1 MLFNVSQLMREP
13 LGARRQY
20 AIDEEWSPDE
30 STSVR
35 LFGPVSLLR
44 TDRGVLV
51 TAVLASE
58 AQGEC
63 DRCLKP
69 LRYPVRMEFSEE
81 YLPEVDPFTGAR
93 LPDPEEATPY
103 RINSHHLLDLDEAVR
118 QAWLLAQPMQ
128 TLCRLE
134 CAGLCPE
141 CGGDKNS
148 QGCRCASGPV
158 DPRWAAL
165 AALRGG
171 ADGAPKG

>member
-1 MLFNVSQLMREP
+1 MLFNVSQLLREP

-20 AIDEEWSPDE
+20 AIDEQWSPE
-30 STSVR
+30 GAEPSRV
-35 LFGPVSLLR
+35 FGPVSLLR

-58 AQGEC
+58 ARGAC

-69 LRYPVRMEFSEE
+69 LHFPLQFEFSEE
-81 YLPEVDPFTGAR
+81 FLPEIDPSTGVR
-93 LPDPEEATPY
+93 LPEPDEETPY
-103 RINSHHLLDLDEAVR
+103 RIDTHHMLGLQEAAR

-128 TLCRLE
+128 TLCTHE
-134 CAGLCPE
+134 CAGLCPD
-141 CGGDKNS
+141 CGGDLNS
-148 QGCRCASGPV
+148 QGCRCGREAI

-171 ADGAPKG
+171 SEAR